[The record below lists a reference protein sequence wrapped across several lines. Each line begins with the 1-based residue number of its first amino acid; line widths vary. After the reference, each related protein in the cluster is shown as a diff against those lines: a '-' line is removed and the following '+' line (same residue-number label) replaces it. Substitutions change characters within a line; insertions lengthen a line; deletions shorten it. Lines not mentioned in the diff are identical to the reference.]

1 MKNLTI
7 KTLTGETREV
17 ILVNR
22 ISQNMFACKTSSR
35 KRKSDLF
42 VSIDMIITDVSDI
55 KFTEEVGEDSTHK
68 GMSQDEFD
76 GLKQAGELGLKFP
89 EPTML
94 VNN

>member
-1 MKNLTI
+1 
-7 KTLTGETREV
+7 
-17 ILVNR
+17 
-22 ISQNMFACKTSSR
+22 
-35 KRKSDLF
+35 
-42 VSIDMIITDVSDI
+42 MIITDVSDI